1 MNRMLSAALAVA
13 ALAGVSAPVRAADA
27 TEKQILL
34 SSFTLAAAH
43 MACPNIEVSNKG
55 EGEEGWALMS
65 SVDEG
70 YKNQYG
76 SALAKIVHVASQFPT
91 FCDDVRNAYGP
102 NGTPAKELPWAISA
116 FRGMLK

>member
-1 MNRMLSAALAVA
+1 MNRMLSAAFAVA
-13 ALAGVSAPVRAADA
+13 TLAGVSAPVHAADA

-43 MACPNIEVSNKG
+43 MACPNIEVNNG
-55 EGEEGWALMS
+55 RDGDAGWALTN
-65 SVDEG
+65 SVDG
-70 YKNQYG
+70 SYKNQYG
-76 SALAKIVHVASQFPT
+76 AALAKIVQVASQFPT

-102 NGTPAKELPWAISA
+102 NGIPAKELPWATSA